1 MVSKVQTK
9 SKTFDRLSEP
19 FFKNVQEI
27 IPNGKNGDF
36 LIFKF
41 GQCSNQKFGDTFF
54 DGFRV
59 HYFDFLV
66 KIKIWPVGGAIRP
79 TNF

>member
-1 MVSKVQTK
+1 M
-9 SKTFDRLSEP
+9 
-19 FFKNVQEI
+19 
-27 IPNGKNGDF
+27 PNGKNGDF
-36 LIFKF
+36 LILKI